1 MKLDQ
6 VKKLGKELTKNELKS
21 THGGRKRVGYTCN
34 NGIMGVATGEAID
47 ISSEIES
54 FCGGGYRIN
63 FVRAIEE

>member
-6 VKKLGKELTKNELKS
+6 VKQLGKELTKKELKR

-34 NGIMGVATGEAID
+34 NGIMGVATGEAIN
-47 ISSEIES
+47 IATEIES

-63 FVRAIEE
+63 FVRPIEE